1 MVKVDKLSPDIDR
14 LTKRYPIERI
24 EKQHKRGKLHVVERI
39 KYFFDKGS
47 FTELDFGDP
56 NADVGVVTG
65 KGLVNGRPVYLY
77 AQDFTYKGGSVD
89 LAHAKKIVH
98 LIDEALN
105 NRGIIVG
112 MIDSG
117 GARIEG
123 GVDSLEGY
131 AMIFRK
137 IVEASGKVPQISL
150 IMGPSAGGAV
160 YSPALTDFIC
170 MVKGI
175 SYMFVNGP
183 RVVRRVTGQD
193 VSPEELGGP
202 DIHLAISG
210 VAHLLGSD
218 EYEAMDKVKK
228 LISFLPTSC
237 RECPPHDMQEGNAG
251 RIKEME
257 LYSELVAKGESFDV
271 RDIIGYLLDKESFLE
286 IQDAYAQN
294 IVVGFGR
301 VDGMVVGIVAN
312 NRMHYEG
319 RLDSRAGVKAAR
331 FISFCDA
338 FSIPILTIVDTPG
351 FLLGVEEEHRGMIR
365 HVAKL
370 LYAYANARV
379 PMVSLIIGN
388 AYGGGY
394 IAVGSKNL
402 GNRYV
407 ISWPTASLGVMRAEE
422 AYEVLYGKHRD
433 KCDPRHRQMF
443 IEEYREKIEKPE
455 AGYEK
460 GYIDEIIDPTL
471 TKSKVSLSLRKLIE
485 SYSCKCRRY
494 GVSPT

>member
-1 MVKVDKLSPDIDR
+1 VDKPSSDIHK
-14 LTKRYPIERI
+14 LAKRYPIERI
-24 EKQHKRGKLHVVERI
+24 EKQHKKGKLHIVERI
-39 KYFFDKGS
+39 KYFFDEGS
-47 FTELDFGDP
+47 FTELDFGEA
-56 NADVGVVTG
+56 NADIGVVTG
-65 KGLVNGRPVYLY
+65 KGFVNGRPVYLY

-89 LAHAKKIVH
+89 LSHAKKIVH

-105 NRGIIVG
+105 NGGIIVG

-131 AMIFRK
+131 AMIFK
-137 IVEASGKVPQISL
+137 KVVEASGKVPQISL

-170 MVKGI
+170 MVRGI

-183 RVVRRVTGQD
+183 RVVRKVTGED
-193 VSPEELGGP
+193 VTPEELGGP
-202 DIHLAISG
+202 DIHMTISG
-210 VAHLLGSD
+210 VAHLLGRD

-237 RECPPHDMQEGNAG
+237 RECPPHSRQEVNSR
-251 RIKEME
+251 RIKELE
-257 LYSELVAKGESFDV
+257 TYSDLVAKGESFDV
-271 RDIIGYLLDKESFLE
+271 HGIIGHLLDNDSFLE

-301 VDGMVVGIVAN
+301 MDGMVVGIVAN
-312 NRMHYEG
+312 NRMYHEG
-319 RLDSRAGVKAAR
+319 RLDSKAGVKAAR
-331 FISFCDA
+331 FISFCNA
-338 FSIPILTIVDTPG
+338 FNIPILTIVDTLG

-407 ISWPTASLGVMRAEE
+407 ISWPTSSLGVMRAEE

-433 KCDPRHRQMF
+433 KYGPIHRQMF
-443 IEEYREKIEKPE
+443 VDEYREEIEKPE
-455 AGYEK
+455 AGYKK
-460 GYIDEIIDPTL
+460 GYIDEIIDP
-471 TKSKVSLSLRKLIE
+471 SLSRYRISLAFKKLIDG
-485 SYSCKCRRY
+485 YSCKCKGY
-494 GVSPT
+494 GIFPT